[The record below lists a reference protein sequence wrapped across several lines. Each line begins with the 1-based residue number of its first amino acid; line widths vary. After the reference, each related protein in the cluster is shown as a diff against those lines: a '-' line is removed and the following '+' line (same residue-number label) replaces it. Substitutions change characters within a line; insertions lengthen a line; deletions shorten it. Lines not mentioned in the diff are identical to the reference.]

1 MVSLEDVP
9 HSILAICL
17 ELLLKMTDFWSLV
30 DEFLGPKRESVLVA
44 WMVVVTILLV
54 GYTTYNCF
62 ELCSALLCSV
72 GLGYATW
79 KELVDAESQQ
89 NLLRMLE
96 TVPLDRI
103 LGAILRYAEE
113 NEVWDYV
120 KRTIAMLLVAVA
132 LIHVLYCTLRGI
144 LYTLDAL
151 RRLIEGVCSRPS
163 VVLMCIIFVAWQQM
177 GGLNFAEILM
187 SRLKTQ

>member
-1 MVSLEDVP
+1 MVSLEVVS
-9 HSILAICL
+9 HLIIATCL
-17 ELLLKMTDFWSLV
+17 EIWLKMTDFWSLV
-30 DEFLGPKRESVLVA
+30 NEFLGPKRESVLVA

-54 GYTTYNCF
+54 AYTTYNLF
-62 ELCSALLCSV
+62 ELCSASV
-72 GLGYATW
+72 VLVAMGYAMW

-132 LIHVLYCTLRGI
+132 LIYVLYYTLLGI

-163 VVLMCIIFVAWQQM
+163 VVIMCIIFVAWQQM
-177 GGLNFAEILM
+177 VGLNFAEILM
-187 SRLKTQ
+187 SIPKTQ

>member
-1 MVSLEDVP
+1 MVSPQDVS

-17 ELLLKMTDFWSLV
+17 ELLLKMTDFLNLV
-30 DEFLGPKRESVLVA
+30 NEFLGPKRESMLVA

-54 GYTTYNCF
+54 VYTTYNFF
-62 ELCSALLCSV
+62 ELCSASV
-72 GLGYATW
+72 VLVAVAYAMW
-79 KELVDAESQQ
+79 KELVGAESQQ

-120 KRTIAMLLVAVA
+120 QRTIAMLLVVMA
-132 LIHVLYCTLRGI
+132 LIHVFYCTFRGM
-144 LYTLDAL
+144 LYAFYAL

-163 VVLMCIIFVAWQQM
+163 VVLMGFIFVAWQQM
-177 GGLNFAEILM
+177 GALNFAEILM

>member
-1 MVSLEDVP
+1 MVSLEVVS

-17 ELLLKMTDFWSLV
+17 EIWLKMTDFWSLV
-30 DEFLGPKRESVLVA
+30 NEFLGPRSESVLIA
-44 WMVVVTILLV
+44 SMVVVTILL
-54 GYTTYNCF
+54 TTYAIYNCF
-62 ELCSALLCSV
+62 ELCSALLCSFGV
-72 GLGYATW
+72 GYYVW
-79 KELVDAESQQ
+79 KELVDAESQH

-120 KRTIAMLLVAVA
+120 KRILAMLLVAVA
-132 LIHVLYCTLRGI
+132 LIYVLYCILRVI
-144 LYTLDAL
+144 LYTLAAL
-151 RRLIEGVCSRPS
+151 RRLIEGVCGRPS
-163 VVLMCIIFVAWQQM
+163 VVIMCIIFVVWQQM

-187 SRLKTQ
+187 STLKTQ